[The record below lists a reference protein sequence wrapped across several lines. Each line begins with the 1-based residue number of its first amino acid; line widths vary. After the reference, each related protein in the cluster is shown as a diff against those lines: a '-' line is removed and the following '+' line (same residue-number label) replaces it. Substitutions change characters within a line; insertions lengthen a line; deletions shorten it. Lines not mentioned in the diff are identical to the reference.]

1 MPVIKVWCLPQM
13 TEEQLNK
20 LHKNIVQAV
29 VGITELGLKDES
41 DMTCLFP
48 PDMMSYGLGEEIVI
62 EVTGLFEGPGRTK
75 TVGNDWHQRLGKRSA
90 RYSQKLTSNVS
101 STNLIRNKCSGPA
114 GCDSAP

>member
-20 LHKNIVQAV
+20 LHKNIVHAV

-48 PDMMSYGLGEEIVI
+48 PDMMRYGLGEEIIV
-62 EVTGLFEGPGRTK
+62 EVTGLFEKPERSK
-75 TVGNDWHQRLGKRSA
+75 NVRRLLAAMLGLRVKEIFPNA
-90 RYSQKLTSNVS
+90 HIECFIYPFHPEQGFWS
-101 STNLIRNKCSGPA
+101 SKI
-114 GCDSAP
+114 

>member
-13 TEEQLNK
+13 TEEQMNK

-48 PDMMSYGLGEEIVI
+48 PDMMSYGLGEEIAI

-75 TVGNDWHQRLGKRSA
+75 TVGERLASA
-90 RYSQKLTSNVS
+90 LGETVCTIFPKAHVQCLVNEPNPEQVFWS
-101 STNLIRNKCSGPA
+101 SRM
-114 GCDSAP
+114 